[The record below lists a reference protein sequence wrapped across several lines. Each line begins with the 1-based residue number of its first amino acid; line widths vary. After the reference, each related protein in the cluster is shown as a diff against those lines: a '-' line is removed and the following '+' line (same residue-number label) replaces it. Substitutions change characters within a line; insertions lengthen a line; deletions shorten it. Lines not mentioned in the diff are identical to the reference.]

1 MPKTVLLTSTLIF
14 AAATA
19 LQAAETVYG
28 AGVKL
33 DETVKISALLAQP
46 DAYLGKP
53 VRVEG
58 TITEVCGMKGCWME
72 LAEGPEAKI
81 RVKVEDDVIAFP
93 ISAKGKIGIAEGV
106 LEALPMTREKYVEWQ
121 QHLAEER
128 GQTFDAATVGDGPY
142 RILQIQSTGAKIL
155 DP

>member
-1 MPKTVLLTSTLIF
+1 VKRSLLVLAFLLV
-14 AAATA
+14 ALP
-19 LQAAETVYG
+19 LQAAEKVYG

-33 DETVKISALLAQP
+33 DETVKISTLLAQP
-46 DAYLGKP
+46 DLYLGKA

-58 TITEVCGMKGCWME
+58 KITEVCAMKGCWME

-93 ISAKGKIGIAEGV
+93 ISARGKIGVAEGV
-106 LEALPMTREKYVEWQ
+106 LESIPMTRESYLEWQ
-121 QHLAEER
+121 RHLAEER
-128 GQTFDAATVGDGPY
+128 GQAFDPSKLGDGPY
-142 RILQIQSTGAKIL
+142 RVLQVRGTGAKIL

>member
-1 MPKTVLLTSTLIF
+1 MKRSLLILAFFLLTPPLH
-14 AAATA
+14 
-19 LQAAETVYG
+19 AAEKVYG

-33 DETVKISALLAQP
+33 DETVKISTLLAQP
-46 DAYLGKP
+46 DLYLGKT

-58 TITEVCGMKGCWME
+58 TITEVCAMKGCWME
-72 LAEGPEAKI
+72 LAEGPQAKL

-93 ISAKGKIGIAEGV
+93 ISARGKIGIAEGV
-106 LEALPMTREKYVEWQ
+106 LEAIPMTRESYLEWQ

-128 GQTFDAATVGDGPY
+128 GQTFDPSTVGDGPY
-142 RILQIQSTGAKIL
+142 RVLQVQATGAKIL